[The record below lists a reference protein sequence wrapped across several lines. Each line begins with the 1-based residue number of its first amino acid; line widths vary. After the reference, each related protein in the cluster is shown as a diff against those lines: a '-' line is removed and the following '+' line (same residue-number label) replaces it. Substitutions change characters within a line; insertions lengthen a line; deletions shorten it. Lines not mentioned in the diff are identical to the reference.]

1 VVPQICE
8 LTDIQTERQ
17 TGMLIAI
24 LRCPTD
30 KLIIVIINFV
40 SQYCNA
46 ATWCA
51 WSIDIWMLRRH
62 FYMNSSRSIPDIF
75 TIIIHSSVYGI
86 SKQRVCWRFVNCAP
100 WITYRKVFLY
110 HNIIYS
116 LFRKLW
122 LLDNFA
128 YGLYFG
134 VYCILFFSVFSLYH
148 SVVKKVAHWR
158 QIKIPA
164 KIDKCTTKCRS
175 KQTIAVGIGNLY
187 SPRMV
192 AHNNIYTLCLKKN
205 KTPNSCP

>member
-24 LRCPTD
+24 LRCLTD

-100 WITYRKVFLY
+100 WIRYRKVFIY

-128 YGLYFG
+128 YRLYFG
-134 VYCILFFSVFSLYH
+134 VYCILFFSVCFLSLSLSGEKSCTLTADKNTSKNRQVHY
-148 SVVKKVAHWR
+148 KV
-158 QIKIPA
+158 QE
-164 KIDKCTTKCRS
+164 
-175 KQTIAVGIGNLY
+175 QTDY
-187 SPRMV
+187 RCW
-192 AHNNIYTLCLKKN
+192 YW
-205 KTPNSCP
+205 